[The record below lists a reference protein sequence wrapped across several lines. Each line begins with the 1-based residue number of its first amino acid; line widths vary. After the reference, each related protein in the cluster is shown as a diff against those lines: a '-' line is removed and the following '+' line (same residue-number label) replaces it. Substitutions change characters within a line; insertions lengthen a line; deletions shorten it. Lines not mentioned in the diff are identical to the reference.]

1 MCITISRLNFKIPS
15 PISSTETSCV
25 PPPQSNTSILDSLSF
40 LSSPYAS
47 AAVGSLIILSTF
59 NPAISPAS
67 IVAVLSA
74 SPKYA
79 GTVITA
85 LVTSCPK

>member
-1 MCITISRLNFKIPS
+1 
-15 PISSTETSCV
+15 
-25 PPPQSNTSILDSLSF
+25 
-40 LSSPYAS
+40 
-47 AAVGSLIILSTF
+47 VGSLIILSTF

>member
-1 MCITISRLNFKIPS
+1 VL
-15 PISSTETSCV
+15 CV
-25 PPPQSNTSILDSLSF
+25 FQSAGTSILDSLSF

-47 AAVGSLIILSTF
+47 AAAVGSLIILSTF

-67 IVAVLSA
+67 IGGSSSA